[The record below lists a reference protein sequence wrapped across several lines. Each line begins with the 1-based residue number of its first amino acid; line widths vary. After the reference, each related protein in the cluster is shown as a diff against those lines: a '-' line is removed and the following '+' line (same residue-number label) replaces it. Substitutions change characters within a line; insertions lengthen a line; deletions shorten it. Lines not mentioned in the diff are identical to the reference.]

1 MDRKALARKIV
12 DAIFDDA
19 EAEGRVLHRDRI
31 TDIAEKILTAEL
43 PNANP
48 WLRPACGASAPISAE
63 PNSKVA
69 EAVSMLMAWIV
80 QDMMNSDDDAG
91 AYVPIQQDTVTR
103 RPIVYPTLL
112 RPVSD

>member
-1 MDRKALARKIV
+1 MDRRALARKII

-48 WLRPACGASAPISAE
+48 WLRPACGASAPTGS
-63 PNSKVA
+63 
-69 EAVSMLMAWIV
+69 W
-80 QDMMNSDDDAG
+80 
-91 AYVPIQQDTVTR
+91 VPIQQGPTVR
-103 RPIVYPTLL
+103 RATSI
-112 RPVSD
+112 